1 MISIDNISVHFGGF
15 TLLDSISFLITPKDK
30 IGLVGKNG
38 AGKSTILKL
47 IAKEQN
53 PSEGAI
59 TQPQNCTIGYLP
71 QQIKLSSNASI
82 IEETNKA
89 FESINLLKE
98 KIDKWTNELSERTD
112 YESESYIKIIENLN
126 TASEQYNLH
135 GGQQMAGGAEKAL
148 LGLGF
153 ERKDFDRSCNEFSGG
168 WRMRVELAKILL
180 QEPDILLLDEPT
192 NHLDIESIQWLENF
206 LKNYS
211 GAVVLVSHDKAFLDN
226 VTNRTIEIVLGKAHD
241 YRTNY
246 SHYLELRKE
255 RKEQQI
261 RAHQNQQKFIKETED
276 FIERFRYKATKS
288 NQVQSRIKQ
297 LEKIDRIEI
306 DEEDNAMLNLKFPPA
321 PHSGVTIVEAEK
333 YSLGYGDSYV
343 LKNID
348 FTIERGEKIAFVG
361 RNGEGKSTLVKAII
375 GELVGDGKFK
385 TGHQVSLG
393 YFAQNQAQLMDDNL
407 TIFETIDNVAKGD
420 IRTQIRNIL
429 GAFMFGGETIE
440 KKVKVLSGGERT
452 RLAMIK
458 LLLEPVNVLVLDEPT
473 NHLDIK
479 SKEVLKEAIKSFDG
493 TAIVV
498 SHDRDFLDGLVDKVY
513 EFRGGDI
520 KEHLG
525 GIYDFL
531 QKKNIENLQELEYKK
546 KIITPPKT
554 ETYAKKSGNN
564 IDYAKRK
571 ELNKQIRYAERD
583 IEKIEK
589 KITEHEEQMANL
601 EKQLAEATDNIGD
614 LYSEYNTHKEELDD
628 LMLKW
633 EDLTEKLESLN
644 GQFNF

>member
-15 TLLDSISFLITPKDK
+15 TLLDKVSFLITPKDK
-30 IGLVGKNG
+30 IGLIGKNG
-38 AGKSTILKL
+38 AGKSTLLKM
-47 IAKEQN
+47 IANEQN

-59 TQPQNCTIGYLP
+59 TKPTDCTIGYLP
-71 QQIKLSSNASI
+71 QQIQLKGNATI
-82 IEETNKA
+82 LEETNKA
-89 FESINLLKE
+89 FNTINQLK
-98 KIDKWTNELSERTD
+98 KQIDTWTNELAERTD
-112 YESESYIKIIENLN
+112 YESKEYAQLIDNLSIAN
-126 TASEQYNLH
+126 EQYNLH
-135 GGQQMAGGAEKAL
+135 GGQQVTGGAERAL
-148 LGLGF
+148 IGLGF
-153 ERKDFDRSCNEFSGG
+153 ERPDFERPCSEFSGG

-180 QEPDILLLDEPT
+180 QEPDVILLDEPT

-211 GAVVLVSHDKAFLDN
+211 GAVVLVSHDRAFLDN

-261 RAHQNQQKFIKETED
+261 RAHQNQQKLIKDTED
-276 FIERFRYKATKS
+276 FIEKFRYKATKS

-297 LEKIDRIEI
+297 LEKLDRIEI
-306 DEEDNAMLNLKFPPA
+306 DEEDSAMLNLKFPPA
-321 PHSGVTIVEAEK
+321 PHSGITIIEAEN

-348 FTIERGEKIAFVG
+348 FNIERGEKVAFVG

-375 GELVGDGKFK
+375 GELNGVGKFK

-407 TIFETIDNVAKGD
+407 TVFQTIDNVAKGD
-420 IRTQIRNIL
+420 IRTKIRNIL
-429 GAFMFGGETIE
+429 GAFMFGGDTIE

-473 NHLDIK
+473 NHLDIN
-479 SKEVLKEAIKSFDG
+479 SKEVLKEAIKSFNG
-493 TAIVV
+493 TAIIV
-498 SHDRDFLDGLVDKVY
+498 SHDRDFLDGLVNKTY
-513 EFRGGDI
+513 EFRHGGI

-531 QKKNIENLQELEYKK
+531 HKKNIENLQQLEFKSH
-546 KIITPPKT
+546 
-554 ETYAKKSGNN
+554 ANSKKSGPNN
-564 IDYAKRK
+564 EEEKNSNLNYTERK
-571 ELNKQIRYAERD
+571 ELNKKLRYAERD
-583 IEKIEK
+583 FEKIEK
-589 KITEHEEQMANL
+589 DITEQEDKMAIL
-601 EKQLAEATDNIGD
+601 ERQLANATENIGE
-614 LYSEYNTHKEELDD
+614 LYAEYETLKEGLDNLIDQWEKANEKIEEL
-628 LMLKW
+628 KQ
-633 EDLTEKLESLN
+633 KIN
-644 GQFNF
+644 